1 VAIVKTLFTSFV
13 AQERGQTRQHIH
25 GLINSSIWPN
35 MDNDDKFEFFKR
47 IADEFLSS
55 PLKDIS
61 QKAIINALDLLDV
74 PNGLIMMYLVERLGF
89 TLSDSMVKNSQGSQL
104 IRISSMLHLCHNQ
117 LARIQRE
124 VDKQSSK

>member
-1 VAIVKTLFTSFV
+1 MNTQDRF
-13 AQERGQTRQHIH
+13 
-25 GLINSSIWPN
+25 
-35 MDNDDKFEFFKR
+35 DFFKR

-89 TLSDSMVKNSQGSQL
+89 NINDNQVNPSSGS
-104 IRISSMLHLCHNQ
+104 
-117 LARIQRE
+117 
-124 VDKQSSK
+124 